1 MDRYLRLEQHEGE
14 IDMLPLH
21 IRQVQSLQVLQQIRE
36 REWLRLRLLQVS
48 ELPVRFGEMHQ
59 GLPLALMSINPR
71 IVLRMVASVIS
82 AFRRVFRPEI
92 RKERAGG
99 RRPERWSS

>member
-14 IDMLPLH
+14 INMLPLH

-48 ELPVRFGEMHQ
+48 ELPVRFGEM
-59 GLPLALMSINPR
+59 MVSNPR

-82 AFRRVFRPEI
+82 PLLFGASFV
-92 RKERAGG
+92 RK
-99 RRPERWSS
+99 

>member
-14 IDMLPLH
+14 INMLPLH

-48 ELPVRFGEMHQ
+48 EL
-59 GLPLALMSINPR
+59 
-71 IVLRMVASVIS
+71 RMVASVIS
-82 AFRRVFRPEI
+82 PLLFGASFV
-92 RKERAGG
+92 RK
-99 RRPERWSS
+99 

>member
-14 IDMLPLH
+14 INMLPLH

-48 ELPVRFGEMHQ
+48 ELPLLFGASFVR
-59 GLPLALMSINPR
+59 
-71 IVLRMVASVIS
+71 
-82 AFRRVFRPEI
+82 
-92 RKERAGG
+92 K
-99 RRPERWSS
+99 